1 MIPLHD
7 APVFERCLEILS
19 RFGTETNARGRF
31 VALYLGLRR
40 MGNGI
45 AILGSDEVTSAGQIE
60 NFLDTLFLKTHIA
73 APLNVLTALFGGS
86 TSPNAPWSTRTGALA
101 PENRYPTNTWRNNF
115 NVQKGIGCPAA
126 ADTINA
132 ILADPTRRLSCPHMA
147 VDDEGRHACSI
158 TGTTYRGEEHSI
170 WLRFAEGGYQ
180 VVNLN
185 DPVTFEDYLA
195 PRGRR
200 IPVFPL
206 IGALYSFA
214 QDGTYPERPTIGI
227 PDFARDFGFTVEQVE
242 QLFDADPESA
252 GNREILML
260 LGGQFT
266 PLAPTQ
272 EPLPQPLPPDP
283 EPAILNTGV
292 GAELSV
298 ARDLQSHGWEIVY
311 VANITSLGY
320 DLRASKGGEILKV
333 EVKSSVGGCTPELT
347 NTEWLAAQENG
358 ETFVLAVVSFYGSDG
373 QEILYVRN
381 PAANLVPAE
390 RETVTY
396 RFSRDEI
403 GGLSVDAT
411 FL

>member
-7 APVFERCLEILS
+7 ASVFERCLAILS
-19 RFGTETNARGRF
+19 RFGAETNARGRF

-45 AILGSDEVTSAGQIE
+45 AHLGSDEVTSAGQIE
-60 NFLDTLFLKTHIA
+60 NFLDTLYLKTHVA
-73 APLNVLTALFGGS
+73 PPLNVLTALFGGS
-86 TSPNAPWSTRTGALA
+86 TSPNAPWSTRTGARA
-101 PENRYPTNTWRNNF
+101 PGNRYPTNTWRNNF

-126 ADTINA
+126 SDTINLV
-132 ILADPTRRLSCPHMA
+132 LADPTRRLSCPHMA
-147 VDDEGRHACSI
+147 VDDEGRQACSI

-170 WLRFAEGGYQ
+170 WLRSTEGGYQ

-206 IGALYSFA
+206 IGALYTFA
-214 QDGTYPERPTIGI
+214 QGGTYPERATVGI
-227 PDFARDFGFTVEQVE
+227 PDFGRDFGLTVAQVE
-242 QLFDADPESA
+242 RLFDADPESA
-252 GNREILML
+252 GNREILMR

-266 PLAPTQ
+266 PPAPGQ

-283 EPAILNTGV
+283 EPAILNNGV

-298 ARDLQSHGWEIVY
+298 ARDLQSHGWEISY
-311 VANITSLGY
+311 VANIMSLGY
-320 DLRASKGGEILKV
+320 DLRASKSGEILKV
-333 EVKSSVGGCTPELT
+333 EVKSSVGSCTPELT
-347 NTEWLAAQENG
+347 NTEWLAAQEHG
-358 ETFVLAVVSFYGSDG
+358 ETYVLAVVSFYGSEG
-373 QEILYVRN
+373 QEISYIRN